1 MPFDRFDRALLALI
15 QQDNTRTLDQLG
27 EEVGLS
33 PSAVRQ
39 RIAKLKKEGV
49 IQREVALLDPDRLG
63 VTVIVSVRFE
73 KESLRTYE
81 AFKKEIGTTEEISQ
95 CYTVSGE
102 DDFLLIGHFKSMA
115 DYDEWVNA
123 RLLTNP
129 AIARSTTRV
138 VYRRVKYSTS
148 IPV

>member
-1 MPFDRFDRALLALI
+1 MSFDRFDRALLVLI

-115 DYDEWVNA
+115 DYDEWVKA

>member
-1 MPFDRFDRALLALI
+1 MSFDGFDRALLELI
-15 QQDNTRTLDQLG
+15 QEDSTQTLDQLG
-27 EEVGLS
+27 DKVGLS
-33 PSAVRQ
+33 ASAVRQ

-73 KESLRTYE
+73 KESLKTYE
-81 AFKKEIGTTEEISQ
+81 AFKKEIHRTEQISQ

-102 DDFLLIGHFKSMA
+102 DDFLLIGHFNSMA